1 MFAVSLAAVSALIWG
16 AADFCGGKASQ
27 RGAALAVTV
36 LSQILGLPVL
46 VAGLLLVPG
55 RPLAADLAWGAVAGV
70 AGLFGIAL
78 LYRGLASGAMSVVA
92 PITAV
97 TAAVVPLLVGLLQQR
112 TPGVAALAGAGLA
125 VVSIGLISLGPKSPT
140 GRLRVSA
147 RVVGLALAAGALFG
161 VFFSLLAQTSE
172 DSGMWPLAGAR
183 GVSIPLGLLLMA
195 RSRQSL
201 RLGRGVT
208 VWASL
213 AGAGDIGAN
222 ALYLLAAREG
232 LLAVVAPIASLYPVS
247 TVLLAFAVDKE
258 RVRPIQF
265 AGLGLAA
272 TALVLAAM

>member
-1 MFAVSLAAVSALIWG
+1 VLAVSLAAVAALGWG

-27 RGAALAVTV
+27 RSPALAVTV
-36 LSQILGLPVL
+36 LSQILGLPLL

-55 RPLAADLAWGAVAGV
+55 RPLVADLAWGVAAGV
-70 AGLFGIAL
+70 AGLFGVAL

-112 TPGVAALAGAGLA
+112 APGAPALVGAGLA
-125 VVSIGLISLGPKSPT
+125 VVSIALISLGPKSPA

-147 RVVGLALAAGALFG
+147 GVVGLALAAGALFG
-161 VFFSLLAQTSE
+161 VFFSLLAQTDE
-172 DSGMWPLAGAR
+172 GSGVWPLASAR
-183 GVSIPLGLLLMA
+183 LASLPLGLLLLA
-195 RSRQSL
+195 RSRRSL

-208 VWASL
+208 VWAGL

-222 ALYLLAAREG
+222 ALYLLATREG
-232 LLAVVAPIASLYPVS
+232 LLAVVAPIASLYPVN
-247 TVLLAFAVDKE
+247 TVLLAFAVDRE

-272 TALVLAAM
+272 AALVLAAM